1 MPVRLR
7 DKEGTSMKKLFD
19 TAVQKLKYKV
29 LREVARMEYE
39 GRLTKDIT
47 EIPKIIMPGPKPTL
61 RCCIYKER
69 AIINERIKLA
79 VGGDDSN
86 PNVVEVLDIACDE
99 CPADGIKVTDSC
111 RGCISHACVD
121 SCPRGAISIV
131 DHHAT
136 IDRSKCVECGRCL
149 SACPY
154 SAIRKDVRPC
164 MSACKVK
171 AISMDEDQKAVID
184 NEKCISCGACVYKC
198 PFGAIS
204 DKSYILE
211 AIHILRD
218 SEQNAKYHT
227 YAVVA
232 PSIYSQFV
240 QTSVEHV
247 VAGIK
252 ALGFHAVV
260 EAALGADMVAYKE
273 ARELYEKKFLTSSC
287 CPAFVMYV
295 HKNFPKLAEHVSHN
309 LSPMA
314 EIARYLK
321 QSDSGCKVIFIGPCI
336 AKKAEQKW
344 DTVRPYIDCVI
355 TFEELQALFDSRDI
369 DITALPEEYLDN
381 ATYYGRIFARS
392 GGLAEAVREGLTEQ
406 DLLHTGD
413 FEYKPISCDGLMECR
428 AALLK
433 ATHNK
438 LEGNFIEGMAC
449 ESGCIGGPACLTHGP
464 KNKADVDAYG
474 KLAMEKT
481 MRGAIS
487 VLDIK
492 TL

>member
-1 MPVRLR
+1 
-7 DKEGTSMKKLFD
+7 MKKLFD

-29 LREVARMEYE
+29 LREVARMEFE
-39 GRLTKDIT
+39 GRLTRDMAD
-47 EIPKIIMPGPKPTL
+47 IPKIIMPGPKPTL

-121 SCPRGAISIV
+121 TCPRGAISIV

-184 NEKCISCGACVYKC
+184 NDKCISCGACVYKC

-218 SEQNAKYHT
+218 SEQNTKYHT

-247 VAGIK
+247 VAGLK

-260 EAALGADMVAYKE
+260 EAALGADMVAFKE

-287 CPAFVMYV
+287 CPAFVQYV
-295 HKNFPKLAEHVSHN
+295 KKNFPQLAEHVSHN

-321 QSDSGCKVIFIGPCI
+321 QSDPGCKVIFVGPCI
-336 AKKAEQKW
+336 AKKAEQKL

-392 GGLAEAVREGLTEQ
+392 GGLAEAVRQGLKEQ
-406 DLLHTGD
+406 DLMNAGE

-433 ATHNK
+433 ASKNM
-438 LEGNFIEGMAC
+438 LPENFIEGMAC

-487 VLDIK
+487 VLDIN

>member
-321 QSDSGCKVIFIGPCI
+321 QSDPGCKVIFIGPCI